1 MSEAL
6 LLLLALAAG
15 VTGMAWLALAK
26 LPHWRQVTGQPA
38 QCAGTR
44 RLLRIAGSAALAVS
58 LGLCLAADHV
68 SMSFLV
74 WIMIVAA
81 GALSVAFALA
91 YRPRTLG
98 WLALRNDVPGSG
110 VAGGDR

>member
-6 LLLLALAAG
+6 LLMLALGTGA
-15 VTGMAWLALAK
+15 TGMAWLALAK
-26 LPHWRQVTGQPA
+26 LPHWRQVTGEPA
-38 QCAGTR
+38 QGTGTR
-44 RLLRIAGSAALAVS
+44 RMLRVSGSAALAVS

-74 WIMIVAA
+74 WIMIIAA

-91 YRPRTLG
+91 YKPRALN
-98 WLALRNDVPGSG
+98 WLALRIPRS
-110 VAGGDR
+110 